1 MFERFQAFFQ
11 NLTADTQKSAFAPD
25 DPRIAVAA
33 LCMQVM
39 EADGQIKD
47 SEKKRLRTL
56 LKDQYGLDGKQ
67 LDALIA
73 AGQEAENDA
82 VDYYRFTSDL
92 KRHLDTEQ
100 RLELIGILW
109 DIVYADGERSE
120 MEDDAIWRI
129 AELLGVS
136 ARERIQQRQAAA
148 KRVTG
153 IDVVQ
158 DDAD

>member
-11 NLTADTQKSAFAPD
+11 NLTTDSSKSAFAPD

-39 EADGQIKD
+39 EADGQVKE
-47 SEKKRLRTL
+47 SEKKRLRKL

-73 AGQEAENDA
+73 AGQEAESDA

>member
-11 NLTADTQKSAFAPD
+11 NLTSDHPQKAFAPD

-47 SEKKRLRTL
+47 SEKKRLRKL
-56 LKDQYGLDGKQ
+56 LKDQYGLDRKQ
-67 LDALIA
+67 LDELIA
-73 AGQEAENDA
+73 AGEEAESDA

-136 ARERIQQRQAAA
+136 ARERIQKRQEAAR
-148 KRVTG
+148 RVTD

>member
-1 MFERFQAFFQ
+1 MFERFQEFFQ
-11 NLTADTQKSAFAPD
+11 NLTADHPKNGFAPD

-39 EADGQIKD
+39 EADGTIQD
-47 SEKKRLRTL
+47 SEKKRLRKL
-56 LKDQYGLDGKQ
+56 LKEQYSLDGRQ

-73 AGQEAENDA
+73 AGQEAESSA
-82 VDYYRFTSDL
+82 VDYFRFTSDL
-92 KRHLDTEQ
+92 KRHLDNEQ

-120 MEDDAIWRI
+120 MEDHVIWRI
-129 AELLGVS
+129 ADLLGVS
-136 ARERIQQRQAAA
+136 ARERIMKRQEAAA
-148 KRVTG
+148 RLSDRDKEG
-153 IDVVQ
+153 

>member
-1 MFERFQAFFQ
+1 MFERFQAFFH
-11 NLTADTQKSAFAPD
+11 NLTADDGRKGFSPD

-47 SEKKRLRTL
+47 SEKKRLRKL
-56 LKDQYGLDGKQ
+56 LKEQYALDGKQ
-67 LDALIA
+67 LDALMA
-73 AGQEAENDA
+73 AGLEAESTA
-82 VDYYRFTSDL
+82 VDYFRFTSDL
-92 KRHLDTEQ
+92 KRHLNTEQ